1 MGAAEI
7 LVIFLSVALAV
18 FLTLSIVL
26 TASLIKLAQK
36 ADKIA
41 DTVQESAD
49 TFANISDELH
59 SAIAPAV
66 IARTVGDI
74 ADRFMRRHTKSSE
87 DTEERK

>member
-7 LVIFLSVALAV
+7 LVIFLSVALAI

-26 TASLIKLAQK
+26 TVYLIKLVQK
-36 ADKIA
+36 AEKVA

-49 TFANISDELH
+49 TFVTISDELH

-74 ADRFMRRHTKSSE
+74 ADRFMRRHSKRDGDEE
-87 DTEERK
+87 DK